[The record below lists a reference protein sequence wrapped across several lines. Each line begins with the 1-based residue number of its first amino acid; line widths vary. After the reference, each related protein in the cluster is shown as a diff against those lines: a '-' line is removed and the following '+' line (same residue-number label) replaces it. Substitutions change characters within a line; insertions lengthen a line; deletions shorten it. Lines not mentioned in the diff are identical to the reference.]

1 MEYSNNLEEL
11 EKLDKLKNK
20 VLKYILYKK
29 RTEKEVREKFQEEI
43 DENTLEDIIEF
54 MKENKYLNDS
64 EYIER
69 AVNEFMA
76 LKNMSIREIE
86 YKLAQKGVSKNLI
99 DDYICKNKEIML
111 EYELR
116 SATNI
121 VRKKINS
128 MEEQDIKSLL
138 FKRGYMSEIISI
150 AIDEGKE

>member
-86 YKLAQKGVSKNLI
+86 YKLSQKGVSKNLI

-138 FKRGYMSEIISI
+138 FKRGYMSEIVSI

>member
-29 RTEKEVREKFQEEI
+29 RTEKEVRDKFKEEI
-43 DENTLEDIIEF
+43 DENSLEDIIEF
-54 MKENKYLNDS
+54 MKENKYLDDTD
-64 EYIER
+64 YIER

-76 LKNMSIREIE
+76 LKNMSLKEIE

>member
-138 FKRGYMSEIISI
+138 FKKGYMSEIISI

>member
-29 RTEKEVREKFQEEI
+29 RTEKEVRDKFKEEI

-54 MKENKYLNDS
+54 MKENKYLDDTD
-64 EYIER
+64 YIER

-76 LKNMSIREIE
+76 LKNMSLKEIE
-86 YKLAQKGVSKNLI
+86 YKLSQKGVSKNLI

>member
-86 YKLAQKGVSKNLI
+86 YKLSQKGVNKNLI

>member
-128 MEEQDIKSLL
+128 MEEQDI
-138 FKRGYMSEIISI
+138 
-150 AIDEGKE
+150 

>member
-128 MEEQDIKSLL
+128 MEEQDIKSLI
-138 FKRGYMSEIISI
+138 FKRGYMYEIISI

>member
-29 RTEKEVREKFQEEI
+29 RTEKEVRDKFQEEI

-86 YKLAQKGVSKNLI
+86 YKLAQKGVNKNLI

>member
-11 EKLDKLKNK
+11 EKIDKLKNK

-54 MKENKYLNDS
+54 MKENNYLNDS

-86 YKLAQKGVSKNLI
+86 YKLSQKGVNKNLI